1 MDYLF
6 ITWAIPGFYEYTT
19 ILCLPSE
26 KFSLVQLSEKTVF
39 TGVGQPVCE
48 ELEKMG
54 IKKEQITYVPNG
66 VNVQSFNLVPEKNVL
81 RKKFG
86 IPEQDIVILSVGRLT
101 PQKRN
106 SNID

>member
-19 ILCLPSE
+19 ILCLPSRN
-26 KFSLVQLSEKTVF
+26 SACTVERKKLYSRES
-39 TGVGQPVCE
+39 VSRMCE

-101 PQKRN
+101 PKKELKH
-106 SNID
+106 